1 MFQMDYKTTSN
12 TKISH
17 TTYKFLMS
25 LTCLNFHNFIQKT
38 INFILPWSRQNK
50 LFKNNL
56 IQRIVIYVQ
65 VVISLATFI

>member
-25 LTCLNFHNFIQKT
+25 LTCLNFHNFI
-38 INFILPWSRQNK
+38 
-50 LFKNNL
+50 
-56 IQRIVIYVQ
+56 
-65 VVISLATFI
+65 